1 MKGRIGRGGAATVM
15 ATIVAVV
22 TIPQAAGAK
31 PTLLRGSGD
40 RFSSAGEVPGEVLIG
55 FRAHSSRAEIARVH
69 GRVPARVTAQFP
81 GFRIELVRLARGIGV
96 QAAIHR
102 YERDP

>member
-22 TIPQAAGAK
+22 TIPQAAEAK

-55 FRAHSSRAEIARVH
+55 FR
-69 GRVPARVTAQFP
+69 
-81 GFRIELVRLARGIGV
+81 IELVRLARGIGV

-102 YERDP
+102 YERDPAVAFADPNYLRYSDLTLPTDALFA